1 MALAMNDGMRTTI
14 TSSIALSIQLL
25 AASTGVAL
33 IAPALTAQTT
43 TEQSASV
50 RKADRQLTQKLRKAF
65 VADKTLSTAA
75 HNVNITS
82 QDGVV
87 TLKGTVKSE
96 AEKKAIEDKATE
108 IAGSGKVTSEL
119 TVAP

>member
-1 MALAMNDGMRTTI
+1 MALAMNDGMRTTF

-33 IAPALTAQTT
+33 IAPALTAQTP

-50 RKADRQLTQKLRKAF
+50 RKAF

-75 HNVNITS
+75 HNVTITS
-82 QDGVV
+82 QDGMV
-87 TLKGTVKSE
+87 TLKGRVKSE
-96 AEKKAIEDKATE
+96 AEKKAIEDRATE
-108 IAGSGKVTSEL
+108 IAGAGKVTSEL
-119 TVAP
+119 MVAP